1 MTAAASGNGH
11 SGKGDGPRG
20 SSGFPPSGPGAP
32 AGLPAVL
39 DPGSEGNGPSPVPTL
54 LAPPPAP
61 SPQTGQRPRGHRQR
75 RTTLP
80 RSTRGWSR
88 AIVWSLIGLT
98 GFGVVYGSL
107 ARMDTSINA
116 NGKLRPI
123 GGVIDISAS
132 IGGRVQRLL
141 VKEGQLVVPGQV
153 LVVLD
158 DRALL
163 QQRLELQAMQ
173 QLWQKEARLLGR
185 ELGLPG
191 QSLAKP
197 ADRREWAVE
206 TGETALRET
215 LAEQEKQRSLIS
227 LKQQVGDLGTL
238 RQKYRINDSITKRMR
253 ALVRQGAMAQLELDR
268 QNERQLELLNTIRR
282 SEQEIQA
289 SRRKVTESEL
299 NRQQITAANAKQLYP
314 LYDNAR
320 QQLFDL
326 SSRLV
331 ELNERI
337 RHSQLRSPGRG
348 RVFDLRIKA
357 AETLQA
363 HAPLMKLVPERGLE
377 AELAISNR
385 DIGFL
390 SPGMP
395 VEVRV
400 TSFPFTDFGSLKG
413 RLLRVGADVLPAD
426 PQNPQDY
433 FPAIVQLER
442 SELERQGRRYGLRP
456 GMAVSALIQLGTRP
470 VISLVSDRFGGFME
484 STRSIR

>member
-1 MTAAASGNGH
+1 MTAVSGGNGH
-11 SGKGDGPRG
+11 PGRGELAKGNVGKSPA
-20 SSGFPPSGPGAP
+20 GPGTRAP
-32 AGLPAVL
+32 LPAIL
-39 DPGSEGNGPSPVPTL
+39 HPPAEGNGHDVIPGL
-54 LAPPPAP
+54 LAPPAVP
-61 SPQTGQRPRGHRQR
+61 SPQPSQRPQGHRQR

-107 ARMDTSINA
+107 ARIDTSINA

-123 GGVIDISAS
+123 GGVREINSS
-132 IGGRVQRLL
+132 LGGRVQRVL
-141 VKEGQLVVPGQV
+141 VKEGELVEPGQ
-153 LVVLD
+153 LLLALD

-163 QQRLELQAMQ
+163 RQRQDLQAMQ
-173 QLWQKEARLLGR
+173 QLWQKEARLLAR

-191 QSLAKP
+191 LALTK
-197 ADRREWAVE
+197 AIDRREWAVE
-206 TGETALRET
+206 TGETALREK
-215 LAEQEKQRSLIS
+215 LAEQARQRSLIS
-227 LKQQVGDLGTL
+227 LKQQFGDLGTL

-253 ALVRQGAMAQLELDR
+253 ALVKQGAMAQLELDR

-282 SEQEIQA
+282 NEQEIQA
-289 SRRKVTESEL
+289 SRRKVIEGAL
-299 NRQQITAANAKQLYP
+299 NRQQVTAANAKQLYP

-320 QQLFDL
+320 QQLLDL

-331 ELNERI
+331 DLNERI
-337 RHSQLRSPGRG
+337 RLSHIRSPGHG
-348 RVFDLRIKA
+348 RVFDLRIKE
-357 AETLQA
+357 AETVQA
-363 HAPLMKLVPERGLE
+363 GGPLLKLVPDRALE

-390 SPGMP
+390 VPGMP

-426 PQNPQDY
+426 PKNPQDY
-433 FPAIVQLER
+433 FPAVVQLDR
-442 SELERQGRRYGLRP
+442 SELEHRGRHYALRP
-456 GMAVSALIQLGTRP
+456 GMAVSALIQLGARP
-470 VISLVSDRFGGFME
+470 AISLISDRFGGFME